1 MVAISCEDRVAQDS
15 MEVAYGR
22 IMDLCGIEVI
32 VRVCTVVG
40 EAMPK
45 VERFFSKIVGHT
57 EVGTFI
63 GAEVKQSPESVLR
76 ELVFGTEDAEPRNTR
91 KLVGWTIWS
100 YVAKRAEELKGEV
113 LVRGLGLAT
122 EIP

>member
-1 MVAISCEDRVAQDS
+1 MVAISCENRVAQDS

-22 IMDLCGIEVI
+22 IVDLCGIEVI
-32 VRVCTVVG
+32 VRVCPVVG

-45 VERFFSKIVGHT
+45 VERFFSKVVGHT

-63 GAEVKQSPESVLR
+63 GAEVKQSSERILR

-91 KLVGWTIWS
+91 KLVCWTVWS
-100 YVAKRAEELKGEV
+100 DVAKRAEELKGGV

>member
-1 MVAISCEDRVAQDS
+1 MVVISCEDRVAQDS
-15 MEVAYGR
+15 MEVANGW

-32 VRVCTVVG
+32 VRACAVVG

-45 VERFFSKIVGHT
+45 AERFFSKVVRYT

-63 GAEVKQSPESVLR
+63 GAEVKQSSERVLR
-76 ELVFGTEDAEPRNTR
+76 ELVFGTENAEPRNTR
-91 KLVGWTIWS
+91 KLVCWTVWS
-100 YVAKRAEELKGEV
+100 DVAERAEELEGEV
-113 LVRGLGLAT
+113 LVRRLGLAT

>member
-1 MVAISCEDRVAQDS
+1 MVAISCEDSVTQDTV
-15 MEVAYGR
+15 EVAYGR

-32 VRVCTVVG
+32 IRVCTVVG

-63 GAEVKQSPESVLR
+63 GAEVKQSSERVLR
-76 ELVFGTEDAEPRNTR
+76 ELVLGTEYAKPRNTR
-91 KLVGWTIWS
+91 KLVCWTVWS
-100 YVAKRAEELKGEV
+100 DVAKGAEELESEV

-122 EIP
+122 